1 MSSSENTT
9 QGSGCPAHLEAMALG
24 DMSLTDPVI
33 QAHPQAFYTKLRN
46 EDPVHYDEK
55 LGMWLVSRYD
65 DIVTL
70 LRDPKTFSDKQG
82 YEAQYASGFFEEFK
96 QILIEQGGGFFPD
109 VIKSDPPEHT
119 RIRKLMDGAFSAHR
133 VKTLEPVITRI
144 IADLVDQ
151 MADKADHG
159 TVIDGVK
166 DFAIPLTIAVICEQ
180 LGINQYDGNKISEWS
195 EAITAQIGRMQNRED
210 MVKNALKVCELQN
223 FIIQQMRDREA
234 EPKEDM
240 ISDLVHARTEDGG
253 KLEFGE
259 AVSLVR
265 ALIIAGNDT
274 TATAIGNL
282 LFILATQPQVAHQ
295 LYDNVEDERFLTRFV
310 EELLRFAPPV
320 RGLAKMATC
329 DTELGGVKLPKG
341 AHMLV
346 LYGSGNDDESHF
358 NCPRTFD
365 VSRGNTGTHVAF
377 GVGIHRCIGASLARM
392 EIKVAARE
400 LIKRVSDI
408 TLAIP
413 AEDVTYQKTV
423 ATHSISSLPITLKK
437 RPAAK
442 GAAGSIDATSA
453 PVVS

>member
-1 MSSSENTT
+1 MTSSEQHIQNTA
-9 QGSGCPAHLEAMALG
+9 CPMELDNVPLS
-24 DMSLTDPVI
+24 DMTLTDPLI
-33 QAHPQAFYTKLRN
+33 QARPQAFYTKLRD
-46 EDPVHYDEK
+46 EDPVHYDAK

-70 LRDPKTFSDKQG
+70 LRDPVTFSDKQG
-82 YEAQYASGFFEEFK
+82 YEAQYASGFFAEFK
-96 QILIEQGGGFFPD
+96 QILQEQGGGFFPD

-119 RIRKLMDGAFSAHR
+119 RIRKLMDGAFTAHR
-133 VKTLEPVITRI
+133 VKMLEPAITRI
-144 IADLVDQ
+144 IADLVEQ
-151 MADKADHG
+151 AAGKAAG
-159 TVIDGVK
+159 GQVIDGIK
-166 DFAIPLTIAVICEQ
+166 DFAVPLTIAVICEQ
-180 LGINQYDGNKISEWS
+180 LGMNQYDGDKISEWS
-195 EAITAQIGRMQNRED
+195 VAITAQIGRMQNREQ
-210 MVKNALKVCELQN
+210 MLENAKKVCELQN
-223 FIIQQMRDREA
+223 FIIAQMKDREA
-234 EPKEDM
+234 HPKEDM
-240 ISDLVHARTEDGG
+240 ISDLVHAHTEDGG

-282 LFILATQPQVAHQ
+282 LFILATQPALADQ
-295 LYDNVEDERFLTRFV
+295 LYANVEDERFLNRFV

-346 LYGSGNDDESHF
+346 LYGSGNDDERHF
-358 NCPRTFD
+358 ACPRTFD

-400 LIKRVSDI
+400 LIKRVTAI
-408 TLAIP
+408 RLAIAP
-413 AEDVTYQKTV
+413 EDVKFQPTV
-423 ATHSISSLPITLKK
+423 ATHSISALPLTWA
-437 RPAAK
+437 RR
-442 GAAGSIDATSA
+442 
-453 PVVS
+453 

>member
-1 MSSSENTT
+1 MNSREDNS
-9 QGSGCPAHLEAMALG
+9 QVSGCPFSFSGMTLN
-24 DMSLTDPVI
+24 DMSLTDPAI
-33 QAHPQAFYTKLRN
+33 QAHPNAFYTKLRK

-70 LRDPKTFSDKQG
+70 LRDPQTFSDKQG
-82 YEAQYASGFFEEFK
+82 YEAQYASGFFKEFK
-96 QILIEQGGGFFPD
+96 QILEEQGGGFFPD

-133 VKTLEPVITRI
+133 VKMLEPAITRI
-144 IADLVDQ
+144 IAELTEQV
-151 MADKADHG
+151 ADKAAG
-159 TVIDGVK
+159 GKVIDGIK

-180 LGINQYDGNKISEWS
+180 LGMQQYDGKKISEWS
-195 EAITAQIGRMQNRED
+195 VAVTAQIGRMQNREQ
-210 MVKNALKVCELQN
+210 MVENAKKVCDLQN
-223 FIIQQMRDREA
+223 YIIGQMKDREA
-234 EPKEDM
+234 NPKEDM
-240 ISDLVHARTEDGG
+240 ISDLVHAHTEDGG
-253 KLEFGE
+253 KLTFGE

-282 LFILATQPQVAHQ
+282 LFILATQPTLAQQ

-320 RGLAKMATC
+320 RGLAKMATR

-346 LYGSGNDDESHF
+346 LYGSGNDDETRF
-358 NCPRTFD
+358 ECPRTFD
-365 VSRGNTGTHVAF
+365 ASRGNVGNHVAF

-392 EIKVAARE
+392 EIRVAAKE
-400 LIKRVSDI
+400 LIKRVGNI

-413 AEDVTYQKTV
+413 AEEVTYHPTV
-423 ATHSISSLPITLKK
+423 ATHSISSLPLTLT
-437 RPAAK
+437 RR
-442 GAAGSIDATSA
+442 
-453 PVVS
+453 